1 MNNYCDSDSEKRIS
15 LCDTEEGL
23 AEPDTPDGEMHIHL
37 PSSRVSQTFRL
48 VGPPGSLESQVSGQA
63 TTGSNPPY
71 IAANSNSPASGL
83 FYRDRVKRVTA
94 RGPAPDEERASE
106 RLGNSTCTAP
116 ANRGRGST
124 DESDNA
130 LQLAAVTFSSQQRI
144 YHQRCARR
152 DADGGVRL
160 EGGRPGEPLA
170 LPTDEYDQ
178 RSMAES
184 EESTLPPSYCSHFR
198 DT

>member
-23 AEPDTPDGEMHIHL
+23 VEPDTPDGEMHIHL

-63 TTGSNPPY
+63 TTGSNAPY
-71 IAANSNSPASGL
+71 IAANSNPPASGL

-94 RGPAPDEERASE
+94 RGPALDEEPASE
-106 RLGNSTCTAP
+106 RTYTTP

-124 DESDNA
+124 DESDNS
-130 LQLAAVTFSSQQRI
+130 LQLAAVTFSPQQRI

-170 LPTDEYDQ
+170 LLADEYDQ